1 MSSER
6 VTKSSVPNLPALLG
20 AHAAPDPAPD
30 TPVNLLVYPSE
41 QRRKLGALC
50 ERYKIIPPYVL
61 VGLENGDVPF
71 IRMRSYM
78 EIRAMFRD
86 CAASLADRNML
97 AYKAFLLFGHAQRLQ
112 AFERNWGQSVKAGN
126 LRQLINAIYFP
137 EQQDWGRIDFRS
149 WGDAFHQYGIHR
161 TRISF
166 RRGAAQM
173 SPVRDKDGS
182 VSLIR
187 TKFALAARP
196 FKSCMGQETLQQI
209 TDLSVKWNLNVNE
222 YKRAL
227 DMYTQRM
234 DPPNERH
241 ALPEFYIRGERF
253 GLPGTAFYA
262 VDRDDPVKM
271 FIGNYTGCCER
282 IVDQKNNIEGTIQH
296 SYLRTGST
304 FYIVSD
310 GTNILAHSWAWLGKD
325 RALCL
330 DGFESKKDSGFTA
343 DVMKNLLN
351 QIATDILTPE
361 YAEFGLEGLFIG
373 QCARHLEPGRADYAE
388 VDAEDLKPRSL
399 AEIGMNKVSRN
410 DKMSWVIKP

>member
-1 MSSER
+1 
-6 VTKSSVPNLPALLG
+6 
-20 AHAAPDPAPD
+20 
-30 TPVNLLVYPSE
+30 
-41 QRRKLGALC
+41 
-50 ERYKIIPPYVL
+50 
-61 VGLENGDVPF
+61 
-71 IRMRSYM
+71 
-78 EIRAMFRD
+78 
-86 CAASLADRNML
+86 
-97 AYKAFLLFGHAQRLQ
+97 
-112 AFERNWGQSVKAGN
+112 
-126 LRQLINAIYFP
+126 
-137 EQQDWGRIDFRS
+137 
-149 WGDAFHQYGIHR
+149 
-161 TRISF
+161 
-166 RRGAAQM
+166 
-173 SPVRDKDGS
+173 
-182 VSLIR
+182 
-187 TKFALAARP
+187 
-196 FKSCMGQETLQQI
+196 MGQETLQQI
-209 TDLSVKWNLNVNE
+209 ADLSVKWNLNVNE

-410 DKMSWVIKP
+410 DKMSWVI